1 MMSRYERKLEKMER
15 GNWFR
20 KSLVVMGIYLTPVEG
35 SLFTA
40 LEIYAGDRICLDIFH
55 V

>member
-1 MMSRYERKLEKMER
+1 MMSRYERKLKKMER

-40 LEIYAGDRICLDIFH
+40 LEIYPGDRICLDVFH